1 MTRVLLVQL
10 PIPRQNFGRKTG
22 NVPLGAACLKQAVRS
37 LSGVAVDILPESVVS
52 YLADAALVEAIRDR
66 RPDVVGFTV
75 FSWNIERSLHVCEKI
90 KEEIGR
96 AHV

>member
-22 NVPLGAACLKQAVRS
+22 NVPLGAACLKQAVHN
-37 LSGVAVDILPESVVS
+37 LSNVEVDILPESLVS

-66 RPDVVGFTV
+66 PDAG
-75 FSWNIERSLHVCEKI
+75 I
-90 KEEIGR
+90 KSSAEHRTQSARLRKRGWGQDR
-96 AHV
+96 FAPAP